1 MGGGSPGGIVA
12 KHVILASVVLVASL
26 LAATPAMAVGETCD
40 GKVPTKVGTLAPDV
54 LVGTNGDDVIAGLDG
69 DDLIYGLLG
78 NDTLC
83 GDAGSDLL
91 VGNSGNDRLF
101 GGLDGDLAGGD
112 LIWPGSGD
120 DYVDAG
126 LDPART
132 GYGLPVDTLS
142 YADLAL
148 PTGAGVRVDLT
159 PVAGLGIAVKPTG
172 TDRIV
177 VAGLLAVV
185 GTPAADV
192 LIGSPYVDVLVG
204 RGGADAINGAAGTD
218 SLVAGVSADS
228 GIVLPAGD
236 GPDVVD
242 GGPGDDQINSG
253 LGGGTTRGGEGHDMI
268 VVQPASAPISVWGGD
283 GRDTI
288 DAFDVED
295 LDVDAGP
302 DDDSILFSLFP
313 DAGDVVVAGGGGRDI
328 GQIKLGKTAFR
339 RGSAITLDQRRGLV
353 RTDVRIGAVREFE
366 ELAMNGVEL
375 HWTYRGTDA
384 AERVVVRGA
393 RSLHARTRG
402 GRDEIYGTKGRD
414 VLDLGS
420 GRDFA
425 VGRAG
430 RDVCIAAE
438 KAVGCEVRR

>member
-1 MGGGSPGGIVA
+1 MRS
-12 KHVILASVVLVASL
+12 HSILASFALLAPL
-26 LAATPAMAVGETCD
+26 LAASPASALGETCD
-40 GKVPTKVGTLAPDV
+40 GKVPTKIGTLAPDV
-54 LVGTNGDDVIAGLDG
+54 LVGTPGDDVIVGLDG

-91 VGNSGNDRLF
+91 VGEQGNDRLF

-126 LDPART
+126 LDPGRT
-132 GYGLPVDTLS
+132 GSGLPVDTLS

-159 PVAGLGIAVKPTG
+159 PVAGLGIAVKPSG
-172 TDRIV
+172 TDQIV
-177 VAGLLAVV
+177 VAGMLAVI
-185 GTPAADV
+185 GTPVADV
-192 LIGSPYVDVLVG
+192 LTGSPYVDVLVG
-204 RGGADAINGAAGTD
+204 RGGADAITGAAGSD
-218 SLVAGVSADS
+218 SLVAGVSSDS

-242 GGPGDDQINSG
+242 GGPGDDHIDSG
-253 LGGGTTRGGEGHDMI
+253 GGGGTTRGGEGQDSI
-268 VVQPASAPISVWGGD
+268 LVQPSSAPISVWGGSGHD
-283 GRDTI
+283 SI
-288 DAFDVED
+288 DAFAVED

-302 DDDSILFSLFP
+302 DSDVILFSLFP
-313 DAGDVVVAGGGGRDI
+313 DSGDVAVTGGGGWDSS
-328 GQIKLGKTAFR
+328 QIKLGKTAFR
-339 RGSAITLDQRRGLV
+339 RGSGITFDQQRGMV
-353 RTDVRIGAVREFE
+353 RTDVKIGEVSGLE
-366 ELAMNGVEL
+366 ELGMNGVDM

-384 AERVVVRGA
+384 ADHVRIRGA

-402 GRDEIYGTKGRD
+402 GRDQIYGTNGRD
-414 VLDLGS
+414 VLDLGR

-425 VGRAG
+425 FGRAG

-438 KAVGCEVRR
+438 QAISCEIRR